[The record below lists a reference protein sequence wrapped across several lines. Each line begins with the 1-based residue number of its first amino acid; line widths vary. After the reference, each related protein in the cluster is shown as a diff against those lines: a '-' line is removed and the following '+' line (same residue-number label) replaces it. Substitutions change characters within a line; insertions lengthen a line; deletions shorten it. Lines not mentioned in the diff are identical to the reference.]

1 MFFFSFICLF
11 FGLWF
16 LIIRLI
22 GCCYGCYCG
31 INIQYDW
38 IAVVVGVVFAAAASS
53 DAALVVC
60 LFCFAQAL
68 QKLLFWYTIKIKT
81 HFSLSFFFF
90 YLATFFSVW
99 EKKAQSGAL
108 THTCAVRFWCC
119 FYHIKFE
126 IFFLLFL
133 LKLLLYLGTCM
144 LVFHFRLINMFHNVL
159 QLISH
164 YYALFMH

>member
-1 MFFFSFICLF
+1 MFFFFFYLLI

-53 DAALVVC
+53 DAALLVC
-60 LFCFAQAL
+60 LFCFANAL

-90 YLATFFSVW
+90 YLANLFLGLR
-99 EKKAQSGAL
+99 KKGAKR
-108 THTCAVRFWCC
+108 CAHAYMRGSFWCC
-119 FYHIKFE
+119 FYHIKFA

-133 LKLLLYLGTCM
+133 LKLLLSLGTCM

-164 YYALFMH
+164 FDALFMH